1 MPPANIRLTRA
12 LPEHLDFWLAL
23 RDEPTSRRFVSS
35 DEDSRESLLK
45 RLAEASCDVTQ
56 PQAKSFRW
64 MVEVEGT
71 LAGTLS
77 ARELSRTHGRVVIGY
92 MISEAYQ
99 GQGVCTRAV
108 GLMLEQL
115 FTLPFLQRV
124 GLVTLAHNAASQA
137 VARKLGFT
145 HEGTLRG
152 HVVHGGE
159 RFDQQQWGLLRAEW
173 RGVPAR

>member
-1 MPPANIRLTRA
+1 MPPADIRLVRV

-23 RDEPTSRRFVSS
+23 RAEPTSRRFVSS
-35 DEDSRESLLK
+35 EEDSRESLLK
-45 RLAEASCDVTQ
+45 RLMEASGEVTQ

-64 MVEVEGT
+64 MVEVQGQ
-71 LAGTLS
+71 LAGTVS

-92 MISEAYQ
+92 MISEAHQ

-108 GLMLEQL
+108 GLMLERL
-115 FTLPFLQRV
+115 FALPFLQRV
-124 GLVTLAHNAASQA
+124 WLHTLSHNAASQA

-145 HEGTLRG
+145 HEGTLRA
-152 HVVHGGE
+152 HVVHDGE
-159 RFDQQQWGLLRAEW
+159 RFDQQHWGLLRSEW